1 MSAYIRSALVG
12 DEIVLARLNRFAQD
26 LHVNRRP
33 DLFRAGTVQEV
44 AAWFRSRLEDPT
56 TRAWIAEDAAAPV
69 GYLIAV
75 LHDRPAGPFT
85 VARRFCEIDQMA
97 VDPAHRSQGIARAL
111 MVEALTRARA
121 DGVDEF
127 EATSWSFNDSAHT
140 MFRRLGFV
148 PKTVRFELRGES
160 S

>member
-1 MSAYIRSALVG
+1 MSAYIRPAIVG
-12 DEIVLARLNRFAQD
+12 DEAVLARLNRFAQD
-26 LHVNRRP
+26 LHVERRP

-44 AAWFRSRLEDPT
+44 TAWFRSRLEDAAT
-56 TRAWIAEDAAAPV
+56 TAWIAEDSTTPV

-75 LHDRPAGPFT
+75 RHDRPAGPFT
-85 VARRFCEIDQMA
+85 VARRFCEIDQIA
-97 VDPAHRSQGIARAL
+97 VDPARRGQGIARAL
-111 MVEALTRARA
+111 VVRALAQART
-121 DGVDEF
+121 DGIREI

-148 PKTVRFELRGES
+148 PKTVRFELTGES

>member
-26 LHVNRRP
+26 LHVERRP
-33 DLFRAGTVQEV
+33 DLFRAGTMQEV

-56 TRAWIAEDAAAPV
+56 MRAWIAEDAAAPV

-85 VARRFCEIDQMA
+85 VARRFCEIDQIA
-97 VDPAHRSQGIARAL
+97 VDPARRGQGIARAL

-140 MFRRLGFV
+140 MFKRLGFV

>member
-12 DEIVLARLNRFAQD
+12 DDIVLARLNRFAQD
-26 LHVNRRP
+26 LHVDRRP

-44 AAWFRSRLEDPT
+44 AAWFRSRLEDST

-85 VARRFCEIDQMA
+85 VARRFCEIDQIA
-97 VDPAHRSQGIARAL
+97 VDPTRRGQGIARAL
-111 MVEALTRARA
+111 MVEALARARA

-127 EATSWSFNDSAHT
+127 EATSWSFNASAHT